1 MFSPEKLNGQ
11 LQLRR
16 TEFLLKDLNKFRVQ
30 NVMLLCSLYDYYTV
44 EEDGMLE
51 DILGAAH
58 SAGDFGKAPVITQVS
73 DATTA
78 LMMLQGR
85 ENTHFEL
92 IICMS
97 TGENISF
104 SDFTE
109 KVHEIQPGLTV
120 AVLTHNREELR
131 KVSSNN
137 PGIMPYRLFN
147 WMGTGEIIKGIIHLT
162 EDAHNAPHDCGEL
175 NAPCVL
181 LVEDD
186 VLFYSKYLH
195 LGIHEIHLRSREVL
209 ERMKSQTM
217 RKLKGK
223 ARTKLLL
230 AVNMEEAEYALE
242 QFSNSL
248 VGVIT
253 DMRFHRRGTHD
264 KKAGVNLI
272 EKIREKNPS
281 IPIVLQ
287 TSEHDGEDIARAMN
301 VGYVS
306 KNSETLMSEFSDVL
320 VNFLDFG
327 NIRFKD
333 QNGKVIRKVS
343 NIREFGI
350 ALDKL
355 PAEAINTSWQK
366 GRISRWL
373 KIQTELEL
381 AEDIDECKL
390 DGCSAEE
397 VKHALLEAFKAWK
410 ADQRRGYVVPYSRSF
425 HDEDLMFSRLGNGSM
440 GGKGRGLAFIDRVL
454 VANLKEGA
462 FKKVSVSVP
471 NTVIITTE
479 FFDEFMKINKLH
491 QFAIECEDDSRI
503 QRAFQSASLPAT
515 ILGDIRDY
523 ARSVTT
529 PLAIRSS
536 SLLEDAMYQP
546 FAGIYATKMLP
557 NNSRDLTVRFKQLSS
572 AIKFVYASTFMQ
584 SAKSYI
590 RATNHRVE
598 QEKMAVLLQQV
609 VGRQHGDLFYPH
621 FSGVGRSYDFYP
633 AGSAKPEDGV
643 VNVALGLGKAIVD
656 GGMSLRFTPKYP
668 RVLPQFGTVKD
679 MMDNSQK
686 QFYAVQMD
694 NNYWGS
700 KLDEDQY
707 ITSHNLSTS
716 EKDGTLEYL
725 ASTYDAP
732 NDRVMDGITRPG
744 PRVVSFAHI
753 LKNDVF
759 PLAPISNYLLKMGEK
774 SMGCPVEIEF
784 AVTLGVKRALPAH
797 FSLLQ
802 IRPMVVNNDLVD
814 IDPETFDNEKLLCK
828 TDTALGNGTIQSIR
842 DVVYIKPDGFTAS
855 KTKDIVKEVE
865 AINKTLFEAE
875 RPFILIGPGRW
886 GSSDSWLGIPVTWS
900 QICGAKVIV
909 EASQKNMNIDP
920 SQGSHFFQ
928 NMTSLGVVYFTV
940 PYNRSGSMINWEWLN
955 SLEATSETE
964 FTRHISVEEPIKV
977 MVDGR
982 TGKGAMLRN

>member
-1 MFSPEKLNGQ
+1 MFSPEKLHGK

-16 TEFLLKDLNKFRVQ
+16 TEFLLKNLNKFRVQ

-51 DILGAAH
+51 DILGATH
-58 SAGDFGKAPVITQVS
+58 SAGDSGIAPVITQVS

-78 LMMLQGR
+78 LEILKDKSG
-85 ENTHFEL
+85 TYFEL

-97 TGENISF
+97 TGENTS
-104 SDFTE
+104 FTE
-109 KVHEIQPGLTV
+109 FTENALEIQPSLAVT
-120 AVLTHNREELR
+120 VLTHNREELR
-131 KVSSNN
+131 KINGKN
-137 PGIMPYRLFN
+137 PGVIPYRLFN
-147 WMGTGEIIKGIIHLT
+147 WMGTGEIIQGIIQLT
-162 EDAHNAPHDCGEL
+162 EDARNAPHDCGEV
-175 NAPCVL
+175 NAPCVM

-186 VLFYSKYLH
+186 VLFYSKFLH
-195 LGIHEIHLRSREVL
+195 EGMREIHLKSRQVL
-209 ERMKSQTM
+209 ERMTSKTM
-217 RKLKGK
+217 RKLKSK

-230 AVNMEEAEYALE
+230 AVNMEEAEYILNNY
-242 QFSNSL
+242 SNSL

-253 DMRFHRRGTHD
+253 DMRFHHRGTHD

-272 EKIREKNPS
+272 EKIRERS
-281 IPIVLQ
+281 QDIPIVLQ
-287 TSEHDGEDIARAMN
+287 TSEHDGADIAKAMN

-306 KNSETLMSEFSDVL
+306 KHSTTLMSDFSNML
-320 VNFLDFG
+320 VDSLDFG
-327 NIRFKD
+327 DLIFKD
-333 QNGKVIRKVS
+333 DTGKRIRKVTGV
-343 NIREFGI
+343 RELGI

-355 PAEAINTSWQK
+355 PARSIHLCWSS
-366 GRISRWL
+366 GRMSRWL

-381 AEDIDECKL
+381 AEEMDECNL
-390 DGCSAEE
+390 ENCTSEE
-397 VKHALLEAFKAWK
+397 VKHSLLSAFRSWK

-425 HDEDLMFSRLGNGSM
+425 HEEDLMFSRLGNGSM

-462 FKKVSVSVP
+462 FKKVTVSVP
-471 NTVIITTE
+471 NTVIITTQ
-479 FFDEFMKINKLH
+479 FFDEFMKINDLH
-491 QFAIECEDDSRI
+491 QFAIDCDDDNKI
-503 QRAFQSASLPAT
+503 QRTFQKASLPAT
-515 ILGDIRDY
+515 ILGDLRDY
-523 ARSVTT
+523 ARTITT

-572 AIKFVYASTFMQ
+572 AIKFVYSSTFMQ

-598 QEKMAVLLQQV
+598 EEKMAVLLQQV
-609 VGRQHGDLFYPH
+609 VGRQHDDLFYPH

-686 QFYAVQMD
+686 HFYAVQMD
-694 NNYWGS
+694 TSYWGS

-707 ITSHNLSTS
+707 ITSHDLSTS
-716 EKDGTLEYL
+716 ENDGTLEFL
-725 ASTYDAP
+725 ASTYDVP
-732 NDRVMDGITRPG
+732 NERVMDGITRPG

-759 PLAPISNYLLKMGEK
+759 PLARISDYLLKMGEK

-784 AVTLGVKRALPAH
+784 AVTLGKKRALPAH

-814 IDPETFDNEKLLCK
+814 IDPGTFDNEKLLCK
-828 TDTALGNGTIQSIR
+828 TDKALGNGTIQSIR
-842 DVVYIKPDGFTAS
+842 DVVYIKPDSFTAS
-855 KTKDIVKEVE
+855 KTKNIVKEVE
-865 AINKTLFEAE
+865 AINRKLFEAE

-886 GSSDSWLGIPVTWS
+886 GSSDPWLGIPVTWS

-940 PYNRSGSMINWEWLN
+940 PHNRSGSMINWKWLN
-955 SLEATSETE
+955 SLEAVSETE
-964 FTRHISVEEPIKV
+964 FTRHVSVDEPIKV

-982 TGKGAMLRN
+982 TGKGAMLRS

>member
-1 MFSPEKLNGQ
+1 MFSPDELNGQ

-16 TEFLLKDLNKFRVQ
+16 TEFLLKDLSKFRVQ
-30 NVMLLCSLYDYYTV
+30 NVMILCSLYDYYTV

-51 DILGAAH
+51 DILETSH
-58 SAGDFGKAPVITQVS
+58 STGHSGKTPVITRVS
-73 DATTA
+73 GATEA
-78 LMMLQGR
+78 LTMLRDKSG
-85 ENTHFEL
+85 THFEL

-97 TGENISF
+97 TGDSISF
-104 SDFTE
+104 TEFT
-109 KVHEIQPGLTV
+109 KRVHEIQPDLAVT
-120 AVLTHNREELR
+120 VLTHNIEELR
-131 KVSSNN
+131 KVSGNN
-137 PGIMPYRLFN
+137 PGTMPYRLFN
-147 WMGTGEIIKGIIHLT
+147 WMGTGEIIQGIIQLT
-162 EDAHNAPHDCGEL
+162 EDTHNALHDCGEV

-195 LGIHEIHLRSREVL
+195 QGMREIHLKSRRVL
-209 ERMKSQTM
+209 EQMNSQTM

-223 ARTKLLL
+223 ARTKVLL
-230 AVNMEEAEYALE
+230 AVNMEEAEFVLKK
-242 QFSNSL
+242 FNNSL

-253 DMRFHRRGTHD
+253 DMRFHHRGTHD

-272 EKIREKNPS
+272 EKIRGSKPGL
-281 IPIVLQ
+281 PIVLQ
-287 TSEHDGEDIARAMN
+287 TSEFDGADIAKAMN
-301 VGYVS
+301 VGFVS
-306 KNSETLMSEFSDVL
+306 KNSQTLMADFSDVL
-320 VNFLDFG
+320 ISSLDFG
-327 NIRFKD
+327 DLCFKGK
-333 QNGKVIRKVS
+333 NGKVLRKVS
-343 NIREFGI
+343 NIGELGI

-355 PAEAINTSWQK
+355 PAEAISRNWQT
-366 GRISRWL
+366 GRMSRWI

-381 AEDIDECKL
+381 AEDMDECDL
-390 DGCSAEE
+390 TNCTAEE
-397 VKHALLEAFKAWK
+397 VRQALLAAFRSWK
-410 ADQRRGYVVPYSRSF
+410 SDQRRGYVVPYSRSF
-425 HDEDLMFSRLGNGSM
+425 HEEDLMFSRIGTGSM

-454 VANLKEGA
+454 VANLKEGE
-462 FKKVSVSVP
+462 FKDVTVSVP

-491 QFAIECEDDSRI
+491 QFAIECENDNRI
-503 QRAFQSASLPAT
+503 QRAFQKASLPPT
-515 ILGDIRDY
+515 ILGDLRDY
-523 ARSVTT
+523 AKTVTT

-557 NNSRDLTVRFKQLSS
+557 NNSRDLAVRFKQLSS

-598 QEKMAVLLQQV
+598 EEKMAVLIQKV

-668 RVLPQFGTVKD
+668 RVLPQFGTMKD

-686 QFYAVQMD
+686 HFYAVQMD
-694 NNYWGS
+694 NSFWGT

-707 ITSHNLSTS
+707 ITSHDLATS
-716 EKDGTLEYL
+716 EKDGTLEFL
-725 ASTYDAP
+725 GSTYDVP
-732 NDRVMDGITRPG
+732 NERVMDGITRPG
-744 PRVVSFAHI
+744 PRIVSFAHI
-753 LKNDVF
+753 LKNGVF
-759 PLAPISNYLLKMGEK
+759 PLATISDYLLKMGEK

-784 AVTLGVKRALPAH
+784 AVTLGKKRALPAH

-802 IRPMVVNNDLVD
+802 IRPMVVNNDLVN
-814 IDPETFDNEKLLCK
+814 IDPETFDDEKLLGK

-842 DVVYIKPDGFTAS
+842 DVVYIKPESFTAS
-855 KTKDIVKEVE
+855 KTREIVKEVE
-865 AINKTLFEAE
+865 ALNKTLFEAD

-886 GSSDSWLGIPVTWS
+886 GSSDPWLGIPVTWS

-909 EASQKNMNIDP
+909 EAAQKNMNIDP

-940 PYNRSGSMINWEWLN
+940 PHNRSGSMINWEWLN
-955 SLEATSETE
+955 SLEAASETQ
-964 FTRHISVEEPIKV
+964 FTRHVYVEEPIKV

-982 TGKGAMLRN
+982 TGKGAMLRS

>member
-1 MFSPEKLNGQ
+1 MFSPQKLNGQ

-30 NVMLLCSLYDYYTV
+30 NVLLLCSLYDYYTV

-51 DILGAAH
+51 DILSGV
-58 SAGDFGKAPVITQVS
+58 GDSGKTPIITQIS
-73 DATTA
+73 NATEA
-78 LMMLQGR
+78 LKLLKDNSSINFQ
-85 ENTHFEL
+85 L

-104 SDFTE
+104 LDFTNE
-109 KVHEIQPGLTV
+109 VHSIKPDLAVT
-120 AVLTHNREELR
+120 VLTHNREELK
-131 KVSSNN
+131 KVTGTEIPVNV
-137 PGIMPYRLFN
+137 PYRLFN
-147 WMGTGEIIKGIIHLT
+147 WMGTGEIIQGIIQLT
-162 EDAHNAPHDCGEL
+162 EDAHNAMHDCKVI
-175 NAPCVL
+175 NTPCIL

-195 LGIHEIHLRSREVL
+195 QGMREIHLKTKQVL
-209 ERMKSQTM
+209 EQMKSQTM
-217 RKLKGK
+217 RKMKRK
-223 ARTKLLL
+223 ARTKLIL
-230 AVNMEEAEYALE
+230 AVNMEEAELALKH
-242 QFSNSL
+242 FSNSL

-253 DMRFHRRGTHD
+253 DMRFHHKGTHD
-264 KKAGVNLI
+264 KKAGVSLI
-272 EKIREKNPS
+272 EKIRQINFN

-287 TSEHDGEDIARAMN
+287 TSEHDGEQIAKEMD
-301 VGYVS
+301 VGYVN
-306 KNSETLMSEFSDVL
+306 KNSETLMSDFSDVL
-320 VNFLDFG
+320 VSSLDFG
-327 NIRFKD
+327 HLPFENKE
-333 QNGKVIRKVS
+333 GLVIRKVS
-343 NIREFGI
+343 NIRELGI

-355 PAEAINTSWQK
+355 PASAVARNWKTGK
-366 GRISRWL
+366 MSRWL

-381 AEDIDECKL
+381 AEDMDECNLINCTDDQIKL
-390 DGCSAEE
+390 
-397 VKHALLEAFKAWK
+397 ALLQAFRSWK
-410 ADQRRGYVVPYSRSF
+410 ADQRRGFVVPYSRSF
-425 HDEDLMFSRLGNGSM
+425 HEEDLMFSRLGNGSM

-454 VANLKEGA
+454 VANLKENA
-462 FKKVSVSVP
+462 FKKVNVSVP
-471 NTVIITTE
+471 NTVIITTQ

-491 QFAIECEDDSRI
+491 QFAIECEDDNRI
-503 QRAFQSASLPAT
+503 QRAFQKASLPPT

-523 ARSVTT
+523 AKSVTT

-598 QEKMAVLLQQV
+598 EEKMAVLLQKV

-694 NNYWGS
+694 NNHWGT

-716 EKDGTLEYL
+716 EKDGTLEFL
-725 ASTYDAP
+725 ASTYDAS

-744 PRVVSFAHI
+744 PRVVSFAHV

-759 PLAPISNYLLKMGEK
+759 PLAPISDYLLKMGEK

-784 AVTLGVKRALPAH
+784 AVTLGKKRALPAH

-814 IDPETFDNEKLLCK
+814 IDPETFDDEKLLCK

-842 DVVYIKPDGFTAS
+842 DVVYIKPESFTAS
-855 KTKDIVKEVE
+855 KTRDIVKEIE
-865 AINKTLFEAE
+865 AINRKLFEAE
-875 RPFILIGPGRW
+875 KPFILIGPGRW

-940 PYNRSGSMINWEWLN
+940 PHNRSGSMINWQWLN
-955 SLEATSETE
+955 SLEAVSETE
-964 FTRHISVEEPIKV
+964 FTRHVSVEEPIKV

-982 TGKGAMLRN
+982 TGKGAMLRS